1 MYAKL
6 NDEKIKK
13 IKDLESDLGVYL
25 LAEQRFKNLSTAD
38 LKTLQDMEKKM
49 GAVLVAY
56 EA

>member
-6 NDEKIKK
+6 TDEKIKK

-25 LAEQRFKNLSTAD
+25 LAEQKFKTLSGDD

>member
-25 LAEQRFKNLSTAD
+25 LAEQRFKDLSTAD

>member
-25 LAEQRFKNLSTAD
+25 LAEQRFKDLSAAD

>member
-25 LAEQRFKNLSTAD
+25 LAEQKFKNLTDSD
-38 LKTLQDMEKKM
+38 IRTLQDMEKKM

>member
-6 NDEKIKK
+6 TDANVKK
-13 IKDLESDLGVYL
+13 IKELESDLGVYL
-25 LAEQRFKNLSTAD
+25 LAEQKFKDLSD
-38 LKTLQDMEKKM
+38 SDIKVLQDMEKKM

>member
-25 LAEQRFKNLSTAD
+25 LAEQRFKDLSAAD
-38 LKTLQDMEKKM
+38 LKTLQDMEKRM

>member
-6 NDEKIKK
+6 TEEKIKK
-13 IKDLESDLGVYL
+13 IRDLESDLGVYL
-25 LAEQRFKNLSTAD
+25 LAEQKFKDLSESD
-38 LKTLQDMEKKM
+38 LKTLQEMEKKM

>member
-6 NDEKIKK
+6 NDEKIKQ
-13 IKDLESDLGVYL
+13 IRDLESDLGVYL
-25 LAEQRFKNLSTAD
+25 LAEQKFKTLSDGD

-49 GAVLVAY
+49 GAILVAY

>member
-6 NDEKIKK
+6 TDEKIKK
-13 IKDLESDLGVYL
+13 IRDLESDLGVYL
-25 LAEQRFKNLSTAD
+25 LAEQKFKDLSD
-38 LKTLQDMEKKM
+38 SDIKTLREMEKKM

>member
-6 NDEKIKK
+6 TDDKIKK

-25 LAEQRFKNLSTAD
+25 LAEQKFKNLSQDD
-38 LKTLQDMEKKM
+38 LKTLQEMEKKM

>member
-6 NDEKIKK
+6 TEDKIKK
-13 IKDLESDLGVYL
+13 IKDLESDIGVYL
-25 LAEQRFKNLSTAD
+25 LAEQKFKD
-38 LKTLQDMEKKM
+38 LTDSDIKTLQDMEKKM